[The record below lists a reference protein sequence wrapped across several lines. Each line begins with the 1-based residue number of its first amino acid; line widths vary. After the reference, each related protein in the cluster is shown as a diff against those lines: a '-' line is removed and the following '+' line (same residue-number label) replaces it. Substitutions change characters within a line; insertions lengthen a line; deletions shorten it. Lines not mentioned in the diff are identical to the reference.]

1 MSLMFFILKKN
12 HSIVWIESTYFVRIV
27 KNIRYIG
34 EISLEAWYMP
44 TSNEEKIPT
53 TFLFKLRTLLLSY
66 LFKSVP
72 KV

>member
-1 MSLMFFILKKN
+1 MSLMFFILKN
-12 HSIVWIESTYFVRIV
+12 NFSIVWIESTYFVRIV

-34 EISLEAWYMP
+34 EISLEAWYIP

-53 TFLFKLRTLLLSY
+53 TFLFTLRTLLLSY